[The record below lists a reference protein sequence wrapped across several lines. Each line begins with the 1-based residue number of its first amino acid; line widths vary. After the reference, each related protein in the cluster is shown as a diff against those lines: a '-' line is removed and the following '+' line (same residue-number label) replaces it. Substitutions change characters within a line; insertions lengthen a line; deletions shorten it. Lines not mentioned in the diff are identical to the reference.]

1 MLARVTGGKEKAV
14 LLKARQLYSAAI
26 KAAEAEKKATEAEN
40 SKYSIEYDKNNRP
53 FVVIE
58 EDILAD
64 VPRAE
69 WIKTVIDNLRTKYP
83 NGVEVG
89 NNVIDIDATSR
100 REMTL
105 SRYSRTLLRTL
116 PKIYANKLRA
126 TNNADEILKASRNY
140 VNEALKHPRKDNI
153 QEFAR
158 GNVLLR
164 IGKNDYRAE
173 VIVGKRAN
181 GNLIMYDIIG
191 FQPTNI
197 KK

>member
-1 MLARVTGGKEKAV
+1 
-14 LLKARQLYSAAI
+14 
-26 KAAEAEKKATEAEN
+26 
-40 SKYSIEYDKNNRP
+40 
-53 FVVIE
+53 
-58 EDILAD
+58 LAD

-158 GNVLLR
+158 GDVLLR

-197 KK
+197 KKISRMQDIVNTSKETDVSKEATDRDSASDINSIRENSEKSNTYEKKLEQDGF